1 MRRTSEL
8 HSHFVIM
15 HVYVRERK
23 GEEEE
28 EGEKILTHP
37 CEK

>member
-15 HVYVRERK
+15 HVCVRERK
-23 GEEEE
+23 GEEE